1 MYRARRGA
9 YRILMGKT
17 KGKDHFENPSV
28 DGRIILRCI
37 FRKWGGGMDWID
49 LVKDRDRCRALVN
62 AVMTFRVP

>member
-1 MYRARRGA
+1 VNKGFWW
-9 YRILMGKT
+9 GKLRT
-17 KGKDHFENPSV
+17 RDNLENPGV
-28 DGRIILRCI
+28 VRRITLRCI